1 MEGENR
7 EAATS
12 RPKHKRKVAREKGM
26 VLTLVLVLASSRFH
40 GETKSFNA
48 CVFIASRATPGFIAL
63 LGNLS
68 YGATEVFGATATGVA
83 EGSWDRCSR
92 RLPPRPLLKFPIF
105 EPSDRLPEVIVTQ
118 GSIIYTY

>member
-12 RPKHKRKVAREKGM
+12 RPKHKRKLAREKGM
-26 VLTLVLVLASSRFH
+26 VLTLVLASSRFH

-68 YGATEVFGATATGVA
+68 NGATEVFGATATGVA

-92 RLPPRPLLKFPIF
+92 RL
-105 EPSDRLPEVIVTQ
+105 DRLPEIIVTQ